1 MKILMANKFW
11 YLKGG
16 AERYMFELIRLL
28 VRHGHCAVPFAMRH
42 SKNQP
47 SSYERFFVSEVET
60 RDPGRGWQAIRLAGR
75 MTWSFEAAHK
85 FQALL
90 AREHPDIVHAQNIYQ
105 QISPSILRVA
115 AARHVPVVMTLHD
128 YHLVSPNY
136 GMFTR
141 GAPARPSRKH
151 PYRDTVSRRLVRD
164 SISASALSAF
174 KSWLHEKMR
183 VYDHV
188 YRFIAPSR
196 FMRDTML
203 EYGWPEEKIVHVPHF
218 IDLKEWRPEPRSEDR
233 VVFVGRLSSEKGVVT
248 LIEAMKEV
256 PHLKASIVG
265 DGPDM
270 ARLRLVAKKLGL
282 TNVEFKGAL
291 YGDNLKKEMTRARAV
306 IVPSLSFE
314 VFGLT
319 VLEAYAL
326 GKPVIASDV
335 GGLPE
340 VVRVGETGFLFAPG
354 HHEDLADRLKKLTP
368 EKARMMGMMGRKLVE
383 RDYGPEEHYQRI
395 MKIYRSAR

>member
-28 VRHGHCAVPFAMRH
+28 VRHGHSAVPFAMRH
-42 SKNQP
+42 PKNQP

-60 RDPGRGWQAIRLAGR
+60 RDPGMGWQGLRLAGR
-75 MTWSFEAAHK
+75 MTWSFEAARK
-85 FQALL
+85 FGALL
-90 AREHPDIVHAQNIYQ
+90 RKEGPDLVHVHNIYH
-105 QISPSILRVA
+105 QISPSILKVA
-115 AARHVPVVMTLHD
+115 EKRHVPVVQTLHD

-136 GMFTR
+136 GMFAH
-141 GAPARPSRKH
+141 GAPAMPSKTH
-151 PYRDTVSRRLVRD
+151 PYWDTVSRRLVRD
-164 SISASALSAF
+164 SLPASALSAF
-174 KSWLHEKMR
+174 KSWLHTRLKA
-183 VYDHV
+183 YAHV

-196 FMRDTML
+196 FMRDIML
-203 EYGWPEEKIVHVPHF
+203 DYGWPKEKVVHIPHF
-218 IDLKEWRPEPRSEDR
+218 IDLDGWDPVPQSEDR
-233 VVFVGRLSSEKGVVT
+233 VVFVGRLSPEKGAVT
-248 LIEAMKEV
+248 LVEAMSEV

-270 ARLRLVAKKLGL
+270 ARLRLIANKLNL
-282 TNVEFKGAL
+282 KNVEFKGAL
-291 YGDNLKKEMTRARAV
+291 YGAALRKEMARARAV

-326 GKPVIASDV
+326 GKPVVASDV

-340 VVRVGETGFLFAPG
+340 VVKVGETGYLFAPG

-368 EKARMMGMMGRKLVE
+368 EKARVMGAMGRKLAE
-383 RDYGPEEHYQRI
+383 REYGPEEHYRRI
-395 MKIYRSAR
+395 MKVYKAAR